1 MPDAE
6 PTPDWDAVIREQSP
20 RLRAAVARRLDPR
33 VARRVS
39 ASDLVQETFLEAAK
53 RDIPP
58 DLPVRVWLLSLARD
72 KILQAHR
79 VHLAYKRDARR
90 EQPALPTAASSVFV
104 RAVIGS
110 AGSPS
115 KQAVEAEEAE
125 RLRRALTDL
134 DDDDRDVIL
143 WRHFEQLTNRE
154 VAYLLGVSEP
164 AAGKRYLRALERL
177 RVILTNEPRPQ
188 GSG

>member
-6 PTPDWDAVIREQSP
+6 PTADWDAVIREQSP

-39 ASDLVQETFLEAAK
+39 VSDVVQETFLEAAK
-53 RDIPP
+53 RAAPT

-72 KILQAHR
+72 KIVQAHR
-79 VHLAYKRDARR
+79 VHLADKRDARR
-90 EQPALPTAASSVFV
+90 ELPALPAAQSSVFV
-104 RAVIGS
+104 RAVVGS
-110 AGSPS
+110 AGAPS
-115 KQAVEAEEAE
+115 KLAAQAEEAE
-125 RLRRALTDL
+125 RLRRALAEL

-143 WRHFEQLTNRE
+143 WRHFEQLSNRE
-154 VAYLLGVSEP
+154 VAFLLGVSEP

-177 RVILTNEPRPQ
+177 RTLLM
-188 GSG
+188 